1 MSMLAKVRAAGIR
14 AEIFPDAA
22 KMKKQMSYAN
32 AKSVP
37 FVAIVGENEMNE
49 GKAMLKN
56 MGNRRTESCFG
67 GRTDSC
73 FTQLKAGYRVRISA
87 FPVKYL
93 TNDFLCCIFEKRK
106 GINKMNVIRKI
117 DT

>member
-1 MSMLAKVRAAGIR
+1 MKGELLSLWVFWQSCVLQVSVPEM
-14 AEIFPDAA
+14 FPDAA

-32 AKSVP
+32 AKSIP

-56 MGNRRTESCFG
+56 METRRTESCFG

-73 FTQLKAGYRVRISA
+73 FTQLKAGYRVQ
-87 FPVKYL
+87 
-93 TNDFLCCIFEKRK
+93 N
-106 GINKMNVIRKI
+106 IRFSGEVLDK
-117 DT
+117 